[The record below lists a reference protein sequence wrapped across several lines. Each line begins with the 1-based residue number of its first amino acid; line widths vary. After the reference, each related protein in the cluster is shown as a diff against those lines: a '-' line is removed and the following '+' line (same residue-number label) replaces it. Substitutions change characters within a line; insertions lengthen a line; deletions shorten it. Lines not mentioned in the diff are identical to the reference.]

1 MPEASPRISST
12 ARRVSPKRRSTFLS
26 STARWL
32 GAYGGAVDKWGNLY
46 FTSQA
51 ITGGTLARVDRETF
65 DVEIFPTPQDV
76 APYGITVDHVGRVW
90 LSSVLGS
97 GAGRFDYS
105 TGTWATA
112 TGFFGGNGIA
122 EDPEGTFVYVATGS
136 AIYRVDE
143 ETMDATQFWSTTQTV
158 KGLGFDVDGFLWA
171 VTGYD
176 EDGPAMQDTPAFKI
190 DVASAQ
196 VEDFYV
202 GLDRPYT
209 YSDMTG
215 SALGNVTCPPAG

>member
-1 MPEASPRISST
+1 M
-12 ARRVSPKRRSTFLS
+12 
-26 STARWL
+26 
-32 GAYGGAVDKWGNLY
+32 
-46 FTSQA
+46 
-51 ITGGTLARVDRETF
+51 
-65 DVEIFPTPQDV
+65 
-76 APYGITVDHVGRVW
+76 
-90 LSSVLGS
+90 LGS

-105 TGTWATA
+105 TNTWASA

-122 EDPEGTFVYVATGS
+122 EDPEGTFIYVATGNS
-136 AIYRVDE
+136 IYRVDE
-143 ETMDATQFWSTTQTV
+143 ETMDATQFWTTTQTV

-176 EDGPAMQDTPAFKI
+176 DDGPANQDTPAFKI
-190 DVASAQ
+190 DVDSAA